1 MTDRDVMKIAG
12 AAKVQLFFCGGQ
24 GGVGAYDGKGGPME
38 KDGGPMDRLF
48 LLRSEGPVFEL
59 GGDHGLDITY
69 GSLRVR
75 TGPLS
80 KDVEIAKRDKADTV
94 VRFRFEGNAAA
105 DAIELTGGMPDLDYL
120 LGRRYLAAM

>member
-48 LLRSEGPVFEL
+48 FCDL
-59 GGDHGLDITY
+59 
-69 GSLRVR
+69 
-75 TGPLS
+75 
-80 KDVEIAKRDKADTV
+80 KDQYSNWAEIMV
-94 VRFRFEGNAAA
+94 
-105 DAIELTGGMPDLDYL
+105 
-120 LGRRYLAAM
+120 